1 MPDAIREALERAGL
15 MEAYRLRPPFQRN
28 DYLGWIARA
37 KQSQTKEKRLNQM
50 LDELRD
56 GHLYMG
62 MAWKAKNA
70 LKGERLSRAQDG
82 QPRAIEEYIESFPEE
97 GRRKL
102 REIREIISGAAKGA
116 DEKMSYGMPSFHAGG
131 PVAYYACNKAHIG
144 FYPTASG
151 IAAFEEELGAYG
163 HSKGAVRFPLDEKL
177 PAALIRR
184 IVRYRMAELKGK
196 S

>member
-1 MPDAIREALERAGL
+1 MPDAIRKALEGAGL

-37 KQSQTKEKRLNQM
+37 KRPQTGEKRLKQM

-62 MAWKAKNA
+62 MDWKAKKA
-70 LKGERLSRAQDG
+70 LKAETVSRAPDG
-82 QPRAIEEYIESFPEE
+82 GLRAIEEYIESFPEE

-102 REIREIISGAAKGA
+102 REIRAIISGAAKGA
-116 DEKMSYGMPSFHAGG
+116 DERMSYGMPSFHSGG

-151 IAAFEEELGAYG
+151 IAAFEGELGAYK
-163 HSKGAVRFPLDEKL
+163 HSKGAVRFPLGEKL

-184 IVRYRMAELKGK
+184 IVKYRMAELKAK
-196 S
+196 Y